1 MSKSRKGSKE
11 KKQSEI
17 NIGMIG
23 HVDHGKST
31 LVEAFSGVFPDF
43 HSEEI
48 RRGISIRLGYADC
61 EFRKCPNCEPPEA
74 YTTEK
79 KCPKCGSK
87 SELLRRISF
96 VDAPGHEVLMA
107 TMLSGAAIM
116 DAVLLVVAANEN
128 CPMPQ
133 TREHFAAMK
142 VSGMNNILIC
152 QNKIELVD
160 ENNALENFKDI
171 KAFLGTYSEEVA
183 ETTPII
189 PISAIHKANLDV
201 LIQTIE
207 EKFPTPEKD
216 PEIDAR
222 LLVARSFDIN
232 KPGSAPED
240 FRGGVIGGAVTQG
253 VFKIGDEIEI
263 RPGIKI
269 SGNWEP
275 LLSEVSSLRSGFGA
289 IEMAYPGGLTGIGTH
304 LDPALTKNDQLVG
317 HVAGKP
323 GTLPPVWDTLNL
335 QPILME
341 RVVGVDD
348 YKEVKQI
355 NVKEHLMLNVGTA
368 KTVGAVTGK
377 AKKKSVSVKLKI
389 PVVAEIGE
397 RLAISMMIDRR
408 WRLVGHGIIT
418 GGEPLLE

>member
-1 MSKSRKGSKE
+1 MSKSKSKRS
-11 KKQSEI
+11 KKNQSEI

-61 EFRKCPNCEPPEA
+61 EFRKCPSCEPPEA

-87 SELLRRISF
+87 SELLRKISF

-116 DAVLLVVAANEN
+116 DAVLLVVAANEK

-142 VSGMNNILIC
+142 VSGMNDILIC
-152 QNKIELVD
+152 QNKIELVK
-160 ENNALENFKDI
+160 EEGAIENFSDI
-171 KAFLGTYSEEVA
+171 KNFLRTNSEEVA
-183 ETTPII
+183 EKTPVI

-207 EKFPTPEKD
+207 EKFPTPDKD
-216 PEIDAR
+216 PSLDAR
-222 LLVARSFDIN
+222 MLVARSFDIN
-232 KPGSAPED
+232 KPGSTYDELN
-240 FRGGVIGGAVTQG
+240 GGVIGGAITQG
-253 VFKIGDEIEI
+253 MFEVGNEIEI

-269 SGNWEP
+269 DDKWEP
-275 LLSEVSSLRSGFGA
+275 LTSEVSSLRSGFGKVA
-289 IEMAYPGGLTGIGTH
+289 TAYPGGLIGVGTR
-304 LDPALTKNDQLVG
+304 LDPALTKNDQFVG

-323 GTLPPVWDTLNL
+323 GTLPPIWESLNFK
-335 QPILME
+335 PVLME
-341 RVVGVDD
+341 RVVGIDD
-348 YKEVKQI
+348 FKQIKQI
-355 NVKEHLMLNVGTA
+355 NVNENLMLNVGTA
-368 KTVGAVTGK
+368 KTVGSVTGK
-377 AKKKSVSVKLKI
+377 AKKQSISVKLRI
-389 PVVAEIGE
+389 PVVAEIDE

-408 WRLVGHGIIT
+408 WRLIGHGLIT
-418 GGEPLLE
+418 GGEALIE